1 MKKIMLI
8 ALSGIFLFPSCV
20 AKKKYD
26 ELQSQFER
34 NKDLLNTATV
44 KLNACETDK
53 ASANARL
60 ISLEER
66 LAEMRQTN
74 QDLIQSSKDL
84 TMLTSK
90 GAENLEKSLESL
102 KEKDLK
108 ISRLQDALT
117 KKDSVT
123 LALVTS
129 LKKEV
134 GLNDPDIEINVEK
147 SVVFISLSDKV
158 LFKSGSYNITNR
170 AKEILGKVATV
181 INGKPNFEAMV
192 EGHTDNVPY
201 NGGGVLIDNWDLSV
215 KRATAIV
222 RALQDLGVK
231 PEQLIAAGRSEYI
244 PLVPNTTAENK
255 ATNRRTKILILPKI
269 DQFYNMIEEEM
280 KTLSKE

>member
-1 MKKIMLI
+1 MADMKK
-8 ALSGIFLFPSCV
+8 S
-20 AKKKYD
+20 
-26 ELQSQFER
+26 
-34 NKDLLNTATV
+34 
-44 KLNACETDK
+44 
-53 ASANARL
+53 
-60 ISLEER
+60 
-66 LAEMRQTN
+66 N
-74 QDLIQSSKDL
+74 QDLIQSTKDMTVL
-84 TMLTSK
+84 TTK

-134 GLNDPDIEINVEK
+134 GLNDDDIEINVEK
-147 SVVFISLSDKV
+147 SVVFISLSDKL
-158 LFKSGSYNITNR
+158 LFKSGSYTITSR
-170 AKEILGKVATV
+170 AKEILAKVATV

-201 NGGGVLIDNWDLSV
+201 KKGVLLDNWDLSV
-215 KRATAIV
+215 KRSTAIV
-222 RALQDLGVK
+222 RALQDLGVA
-231 PEQLIAAGRSEYI
+231 PEKLIAAGRSSYV

-269 DQFYNMIEEEM
+269 DQFYNMIENEM
-280 KTLSKE
+280 KELSK